1 MRARLSEP
9 RDCQFRRS
17 HQKFARVRTP
27 RRIQVDE
34 PIDGMASQRRL
45 SEWFH
50 LSELLPAASGIMV
63 QPSERRPNVRLN
75 VLEDERVH
83 VAWAQATQQIEI
95 AKPDGYAGP
104 DPQIDKSFP
113 M

>member
-1 MRARLSEP
+1 MIVNFVDLI
-9 RDCQFRRS
+9 RS
-17 HQKFARVRTP
+17 SQDQDSRG
-27 RRIQVDE
+27 IEVDE

-50 LSELLPAASGIMV
+50 PAELLPAASGIMV

-83 VAWAQATQQIEI
+83 VA
-95 AKPDGYAGP
+95 
-104 DPQIDKSFP
+104 
-113 M
+113 

>member
-1 MRARLSEP
+1 
-9 RDCQFRRS
+9 
-17 HQKFARVRTP
+17 
-27 RRIQVDE
+27 
-34 PIDGMASQRRL
+34 MASQRRL

-75 VLEDERVH
+75 VLEDEQVH
-83 VAWAQATQQIEI
+83 GAWAQATEIEDRENRR
-95 AKPDGYAGP
+95 ARQPG
-104 DPQIDKSFP
+104 PQIDKSLP

>member
-9 RDCQFRRS
+9 RDCKFSRS
-17 HQKFARVRTP
+17 HQKFARVKTP

-83 VAWAQATQQIEI
+83 VAWAQATQQIEDRETRPVCQPGP
-95 AKPDGYAGP
+95 PD
-104 DPQIDKSFP
+104 
-113 M
+113 

>member
-1 MRARLSEP
+1 LRARLSEP
-9 RDCQFRRS
+9 RDCKFSRS
-17 HQKFARVRTP
+17 HQKFARVKTP

-83 VAWAQATQQIEI
+83 VACAQATQQIEDRETRRVCQPGP
-95 AKPDGYAGP
+95 PD
-104 DPQIDKSFP
+104 
-113 M
+113 

>member
-1 MRARLSEP
+1 VIVNFVDLI
-9 RDCQFRRS
+9 RS
-17 HQKFARVRTP
+17 SQDQDSRG
-27 RRIQVDE
+27 IEVDE

-50 LSELLPAASGIMV
+50 PAELLPAASGTMV

-83 VAWAQATQQIEI
+83 VA
-95 AKPDGYAGP
+95 
-104 DPQIDKSFP
+104 
-113 M
+113 

>member
-1 MRARLSEP
+1 MSEP

-17 HQKFARVRTP
+17 HQKFARVKTP

-83 VAWAQATQQIEI
+83 VAWAQATQQIEDRETRRVCRPGP
-95 AKPDGYAGP
+95 PD
-104 DPQIDKSFP
+104 
-113 M
+113 

>member
-1 MRARLSEP
+1 VIVNFVDP
-9 RDCQFRRS
+9 IT
-17 HQKFARVRTP
+17 KFARAKTP

-75 VLEDERVH
+75 VLEDEQVH
-83 VAWAQATQQIEI
+83 VARAQAAEIEDRENRR
-95 AKPDGYAGP
+95 ARQPGP
-104 DPQIDKSFP
+104 PVDKSFP

>member
-1 MRARLSEP
+1 VIVNFVDPIE
-9 RDCQFRRS
+9 
-17 HQKFARVRTP
+17 FAWAKTAW
-27 RRIQVDE
+27 RIQVDE
-34 PIDGMASQRRL
+34 PMDGMASQRRL

-83 VAWAQATQQIEI
+83 ASELRPNRSRIEKADARAT
-95 AKPDGYAGP
+95 P
-104 DPQIDKSFP
+104 DPKIDKSFP

>member
-1 MRARLSEP
+1 M
-9 RDCQFRRS
+9 
-17 HQKFARVRTP
+17 
-27 RRIQVDE
+27 DE

-63 QPSERRPNVRLN
+63 QPSGQRPNVRLN

-83 VAWAQATQQIEI
+83 VACAQATQQIEDRETRRVCQPGP
-95 AKPDGYAGP
+95 PD
-104 DPQIDKSFP
+104 
-113 M
+113 